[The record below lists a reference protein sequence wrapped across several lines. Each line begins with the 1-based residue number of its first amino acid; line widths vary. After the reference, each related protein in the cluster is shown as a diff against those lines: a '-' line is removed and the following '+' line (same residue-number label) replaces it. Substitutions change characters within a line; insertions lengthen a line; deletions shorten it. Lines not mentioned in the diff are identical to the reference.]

1 MGKDSLSIPSI
12 SHGVSREGYMLGNI
26 VNLKFV
32 DHDITNEQ
40 VFMELDRE
48 KYVCS
53 ESLLGTGVMKNPC
66 H

>member
-1 MGKDSLSIPSI
+1 MGKDLLVVPP
-12 SHGVSREGYMLGNI
+12 VLPEMSREGDMLGKN
-26 VNLKFV
+26 VGLKFV